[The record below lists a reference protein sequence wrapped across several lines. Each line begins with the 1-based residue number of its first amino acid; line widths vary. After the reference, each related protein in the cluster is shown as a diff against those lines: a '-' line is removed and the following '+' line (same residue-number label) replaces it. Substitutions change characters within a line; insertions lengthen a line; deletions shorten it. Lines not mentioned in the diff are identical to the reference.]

1 MTIETMLSQYNQLG
15 FSNLLL
21 MLSTAFMIMS
31 MLLLRRATAARKIN
45 TSQLAAIQND
55 VRALTTAAVSMGE
68 RVLEIERRQ
77 RRLAERQD
85 QLDIYES
92 ANQPYEQA
100 IRMAQSGTTI
110 DELVNMCGLSR
121 NEAELIHMM
130 HRFDKAS

>member
-1 MTIETMLSQYNQLG
+1 MTSEPILSYFNQLD
-15 FSNLLL
+15 FSNMLLL
-21 MLSTAFMIMS
+21 LSAVLMFAS
-31 MLLLRRATAARKIN
+31 MLLLRRATRVRAVN
-45 TSQLAAIQND
+45 DHQLAAIQND

-85 QLDIYES
+85 TVDIYES
-92 ANQPYEQA
+92 ANQPYEHA
-100 IRMAQSGTTI
+100 IRMAQNGTTI

>member
-1 MTIETMLSQYNQLG
+1 MFVSI
-15 FSNLLL
+15 
-21 MLSTAFMIMS
+21 I
-31 MLLLRRATAARKIN
+31 LLRRATRTRAVN
-45 TSQLAAIQND
+45 NNQLTAIQND

-92 ANQPYEQA
+92 ANQPYEHA
-100 IRMAQSGTTI
+100 IRMAQNGTSI